1 MFNLEQS
8 IADWRKQM
16 LSAGIKAPVPLEE
29 LEIHLREDIKQQ
41 TGAGL
46 SESNAFEISVQRIGR
61 ADALEVEF
69 KKVEDA
75 KEKRHRVL
83 VLAFVLLA
91 YSSIEL
97 MGIHAFL
104 KCEMS
109 PAWRLAGWINIVLFG
124 CVVLSIL
131 GWRWVKHA
139 FPVISDKRVRTGIGI
154 FFGLIGV
161 AGLVGLRSFILPNY
175 EFTVG
180 QVLVLAPWFF
190 TLMIALAVVLAGIED
205 AARLKRMS

>member
-1 MFNLEQS
+1 MFNLENS

-16 LSAGIKAPVPLEE
+16 LAAGIKTPVPLEE
-29 LEIHLREDIKQQ
+29 LESHLREDIKQQ

-46 SESNAFEISVQRIGR
+46 SESNAFKISVQRIGR

-69 KKVEDA
+69 KKVEDS

-83 VLAFVLLA
+83 VLASVLLA

-97 MGIHAFL
+97 TGIHASL

-109 PAWRLAGWINIVLFG
+109 PAWRLAGWADIVLFA
-124 CVVLSIL
+124 CVLLSIL

-139 FPVISDKRVRTGIGI
+139 FPVIPDKRVRRGIGI

-161 AGLVGLRSFILPNY
+161 SVTVGLISFILPNY

-180 QVLVLAPWFF
+180 QGYVLALWFF
-190 TLMIALAVVLAGIED
+190 TLMVALAVVLAGIED
-205 AARLKRMS
+205 AARLKRTC

>member
-1 MFNLEQS
+1 
-8 IADWRKQM
+8 M
-16 LSAGIKAPVPLEE
+16 LAAGIKTPVPLEE
-29 LEIHLREDIKQQ
+29 LEIHLREEVERQMKSGFNKQ
-41 TGAGL
+41 
-46 SESNAFEISVQRIGR
+46 NAFEISVQRIGR

-83 VLAFVLLA
+83 AYGLGLLA

-97 MGIHAFL
+97 MGIRASW

-109 PAWRLAGWINIVLFG
+109 PAWRLAGWADIVLFA

-139 FPVISDKRVRTGIGI
+139 FPVIPDKRVRTGIGI

-180 QVLVLAPWFF
+180 QVFVLMLWFF
-190 TLMIALAVVLAGIED
+190 TLMIALAVVLAGLED
-205 AARLKRMS
+205 AARLKHTP